1 MAGFGAVPGII
12 GTLQAMETIKL
23 LLAQTGKTTSTDSES
38 RGCQGAAAAA
48 PGDVGPSFNRRLLV
62 FDGESGLFRTV
73 NLRPKQADCVVCS
86 GPQSRT
92 INRLDD
98 VDYALFCGR
107 GANDKVCSL
116 SPENYFSF
124 LSLSV
129 PYFRDGSARSVLS
142 VVRLHFFDVFWL
154 DGKVIFF
161 FFDVIDHPEILFR
174 R

>member
-38 RGCQGAAAAA
+38 RGCQGAAAAAA

-116 SPENYFSF
+116 SPENFF
-124 LSLSV
+124 FSLS
-129 PYFRDGSARSVLS
+129 FRP
-142 VVRLHFFDVFWL
+142 VFSRW
-154 DGKVIFF
+154 
-161 FFDVIDHPEILFR
+161 
-174 R
+174 